1 VDAHTILVVENDN
14 GNRDILRRLLELEGY
29 HVIAVD
35 NGQAALDLLAAVAT
49 PLIVLVDFL
58 MVPPNGLDVMR
69 AVAADPLLAQ
79 RHAMIMLSAAPHA
92 LPPDAQAIFAQLHA
106 PLLSKPYIVRELLQA
121 VADASARLAP

>member
-1 VDAHTILVVENDN
+1 MPARTILVVENDP

-35 NGQAALDLLAAVAT
+35 NGQGALDLLASIAA

-58 MVPPNGLDVMR
+58 MPAPDGMDVMR
-69 AVAADPLLAQ
+69 AIAGDPVLAQ
-79 RHAMIMLSAAPHA
+79 RHAIIMVSAAPQA

-106 PLLSKPYIVRELLQA
+106 PLLRKPFVVHDLLQA
-121 VADASARLAP
+121 IADANARLAP